1 MNIVQSAIDFAVNIA
16 NDDSHGY
23 DQIHRNGPNYDCS
36 SLVIE
41 AYEQAGA
48 KVKENGATFTGNMR
62 SAFLASGFVD
72 VTASVDLATGAGL
85 QPGDV
90 LLNDKKHTELY
101 IGDGQTVAASINEKG
116 TISGGKSGDQTGR
129 EILVRPYHNH
139 PWNIVLRYQE
149 HPPQEEPQNGPITYT
164 VQAGDT
170 LTKIANRFS
179 VSLNLLIAANKLK
192 NPDLIIVGQV
202 LTIPTGSDS
211 QIWTG
216 KVVTQTDPLNIR
228 RTPNGKVIGSLPK
241 GSTVRISGTV
251 DGWLKLADRDGYVS
265 AKYVQRC

>member
-1 MNIVQSAIDFAVNIA
+1 MNIVQSAIDYAVNIA

-139 PWNIVLRYQE
+139 PWNVVLRYQE

-170 LTKIANRFS
+170 LTKIANRFG
-179 VSLNLLIAANKLK
+179 VTVQQLVVWNKLK
-192 NPDLIIVGQV
+192 NPDLIIVGQQLIV
-202 LTIPTGSDS
+202 ENAPE
-211 QIWTG
+211 IWTG
-216 KVVTQTDPLNIR
+216 IVATQTDPLNIR
-228 RTPNGKVIGSLPK
+228 KTPNGKIIGSIPK
-241 GSTVRISGTV
+241 GERIRIQGGVS
-251 DGWLKLADRDGYVS
+251 GWLKLADRDGYVS
-265 AKYVQRC
+265 SKYVQRC